1 MKTTLYLLATVLLLT
16 SCGGNDSDNK
26 ANEVNEKRIDQQAT
40 GISDEA
46 KKDAKKASAGFVELV
61 SMAMTNYEL
70 SQLAAKQ
77 ATNPEVKTFA
87 RQYMEK
93 YVKDEKEM
101 RRITQDLKLVVPT
114 ELSKEGRN
122 RVDDLREEKPGT
134 AFDLKYLEEVGN
146 VNDKTADVA
155 DDLADD
161 APNDEVRTY
170 ANRIEKE
177 GKELRDRAKSIRN
190 VLN

>member
-1 MKTTLYLLATVLLLT
+1 MKTPLLLLATALT
-16 SCGGNDSDNK
+16 LASCGTNDSDNK
-26 ANEVNEKRIDQQAT
+26 AQNANEKRIDQQAT

-46 KKDAKKASAGFVELV
+46 KKEAKKVSEGLVEMASM
-61 SMAMTNYEL
+61 SMTSYEL

-77 ATNPEVKTFA
+77 ATNPEVRTFA
-87 RQYMEK
+87 RQSVEK
-93 YVKDEKEM
+93 YVKNEKEI
-101 RRITQDLKLVVPT
+101 RGLSQDLKLVIPT

-134 AFDLKYLEEVGN
+134 AFDLKYLQEIGK
-146 VNDKTADVA
+146 VNDKTADLA

-161 APNDEVRTY
+161 APNDAVRTY

-177 GKELRDRAKSIRN
+177 GKEQRDRAKSIRN

>member
-1 MKTTLYLLATVLLLT
+1 MKTTLYFLATALMT
-16 SCGGNDSDNK
+16 SCGTNDSTDK
-26 ANEVNEKRIDQQAT
+26 AQNVNEKRIDQQAT
-40 GISDEA
+40 GISD
-46 KKDAKKASAGFVELV
+46 DAKKEAKQTSEGLVNLASMSLI
-61 SMAMTNYEL
+61 SYEL
-70 SQLAAKQ
+70 SQVAAKQ

-87 RQYMEK
+87 RQSVEK
-93 YVKDEKEM
+93 YVKNEKEI
-101 RRITQDLKLVVPT
+101 RGLSQNLKLIIPT

-134 AFDLKYLEEVGN
+134 AFDLKYLEEIGKVHS
-146 VNDKTADVA
+146 KTADVA

-161 APNDEVRTY
+161 APNDAVRNY

-177 GKELRDRAKSIRN
+177 GKEQRDRAKSIRN

>member
-1 MKTTLYLLATVLLLT
+1 MT
-16 SCGGNDSDNK
+16 SCGTNDSTDK
-26 ANEVNEKRIDQQAT
+26 AQNVNEKRIDQQAT
-40 GISDEA
+40 GISD
-46 KKDAKKASAGFVELV
+46 DAKKEAKQTSEGFVNLA
-61 SMAMTNYEL
+61 SMNLISYEL
-70 SQLAAKQ
+70 SQVAAKQ

-87 RQYMEK
+87 RQSVEK
-93 YVKDEKEM
+93 YVKNEKEI
-101 RRITQDLKLVVPT
+101 RGLSQNLKLIIPT

-134 AFDLKYLEEVGN
+134 AFDLKYLEEIGKVHS
-146 VNDKTADVA
+146 KTADVA

-161 APNDEVRTY
+161 APNDAVRNY

-177 GKELRDRAKSIRN
+177 GKEQRDRAKSIRN

>member
-1 MKTTLYLLATVLLLT
+1 MKTTLYFLATALMT
-16 SCGGNDSDNK
+16 SCGTNDSTDK
-26 ANEVNEKRIDQQAT
+26 AQNVNEKRIDQQAT
-40 GISDEA
+40 GISD
-46 KKDAKKASAGFVELV
+46 DAKKEAKQTSEGFVNLA
-61 SMAMTNYEL
+61 SMNLISYEL
-70 SQLAAKQ
+70 SQVAAKQ

-87 RQYMEK
+87 RQSVEK
-93 YVKDEKEM
+93 YVKNEKEI
-101 RRITQDLKLVVPT
+101 RGLSQNLKLIIPT

-134 AFDLKYLEEVGN
+134 AFDLKYLEEIGKVHS
-146 VNDKTADVA
+146 KTADVA

-161 APNDEVRTY
+161 APNDAVRNY

-177 GKELRDRAKSIRN
+177 GKEQRDRAKSIRN

>member
-1 MKTTLYLLATVLLLT
+1 MKTTFYLLATVLLLT

-26 ANEVNEKRIDQQAT
+26 ANEANEKRIDQQAT

-46 KKDAKKASAGFVELV
+46 KKEAKKTSAGFVELV
-61 SMAMTNYEL
+61 SMAMANYEL

-77 ATNPEVKTFA
+77 ATNPEVRTFA
-87 RQYMEK
+87 RQYVEK

-101 RRITQDLKLVVPT
+101 RRITQNLKLVVPT

-134 AFDLKYLEEVGN
+134 AFDIKFLEEVGK

-155 DDLADD
+155 DDLADN